1 MAEKVKG
8 FRDEKKP
15 KHLIVTVKD
24 SDGKEWGSYI
34 ATQKDFST
42 GSVGYN
48 ISEKVTNPE
57 NPEAKYQLGLN
68 LTLIG
73 SKP

>member
-1 MAEKVKG
+1 MAEKMKG
-8 FRDEKKP
+8 FRDVKKP
-15 KHLIVTVKD
+15 KHLVVVIKD
-24 SDGKEWGSYI
+24 GDGKEWGSYI
-34 ATQKDFST
+34 AAQKDFST

-68 LTLIG
+68 ITLIG

>member
-1 MAEKVKG
+1 MADKLKG

-15 KHLIVTVKD
+15 GHLVVSIKD
-24 SDGKEWGSYI
+24 EQGKEWGSYI
-34 ATQKDFST
+34 AVQKDFST
-42 GSVGYN
+42 GSVGFN
-48 ISEKVTNPE
+48 ISEKVTNPD
-57 NPEAKYQLGLN
+57 NPQAKYQLGLN